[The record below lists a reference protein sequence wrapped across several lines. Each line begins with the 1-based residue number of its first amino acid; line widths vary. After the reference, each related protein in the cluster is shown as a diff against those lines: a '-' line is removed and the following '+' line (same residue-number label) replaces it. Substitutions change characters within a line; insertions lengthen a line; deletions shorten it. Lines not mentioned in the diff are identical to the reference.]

1 MKLLVYLIVLSVG
14 RYECNEINKEEN
26 LPTLCHGK
34 YLVHDNHRMFLIL
47 TKYSQ
52 SVGHVQSAST

>member
-1 MKLLVYLIVLSVG
+1 MKLLVYLVVLSVG

-34 YLVHDNHRMFLIL
+34 YLVYLHDNHRMFLIL
-47 TKYSQ
+47 T
-52 SVGHVQSAST
+52 